1 MGACNCMSKKTDTT
15 LEVVN
20 EKQDL
25 APVLSEEKPSLPEVI
40 NQLSTVIVQE
50 PLPAKETVEE
60 TAQDPN
66 LLVSQAQSLFRAYSA
81 RKVYLEFKNKPK
93 PVIQVDFSILP
104 LNFPST
110 EAKLKYQLLGKFEFP
125 EFSEK
130 EFKSFSILEEG
141 KYYHGEVKFGQ
152 PEGFG
157 TIFFP
162 DGSMYEGCWRDGK
175 MHGFGRLI
183 TSLGDVYI
191 GEFANARMTG
201 KGKME
206 YSTGN
211 VYQGEWFEDKPE
223 GYGEETATDGFTY
236 VGQYKN
242 GLKSGFGKST
252 WTDGSYFEG
261 NFLNDLYHGKGK
273 YVWVDKEYDGE

>member
-93 PVIQVDFSILP
+93 PVIQEMCIK
-104 LNFPST
+104 
-110 EAKLKYQLLGKFEFP
+110 A
-125 EFSEK
+125 
-130 EFKSFSILEEG
+130 
-141 KYYHGEVKFGQ
+141 
-152 PEGFG
+152 
-157 TIFFP
+157 
-162 DGSMYEGCWRDGK
+162 
-175 MHGFGRLI
+175 
-183 TSLGDVYI
+183 
-191 GEFANARMTG
+191 
-201 KGKME
+201 
-206 YSTGN
+206 
-211 VYQGEWFEDKPE
+211 
-223 GYGEETATDGFTY
+223 
-236 VGQYKN
+236 N
-242 GLKSGFGKST
+242 GLKTSLKAMAKKPQLMGLLMSDNIKTG
-252 WTDGSYFEG
+252 
-261 NFLNDLYHGKGK
+261 
-273 YVWVDKEYDGE
+273 